1 MTPRPNRRV
10 LLHTKSGR
18 PVIGVGTHREDAG
31 LFVAI
36 DNATKTWKRN
46 LGKRFDAAS
55 SKRTTT
61 EKRLLRVCSARLL
74 DNVFKFSEEDPSGL
88 NVEEILKKFEDEE
101 NFEDLADVF
110 EIKPTEIGTV
120 AEGEWEK
127 KNATVTTLSDEIASL
142 LDQALPLFFSSI
154 KADSGERSYLERK
167 YDAIAAD
174 RAQGT
179 HQLTWLY
186 KAVKELPL
194 RETIEAKLEEDLVNL
209 VCSDIVQGEI
219 PDVLAEM
226 KELIGKITTVSS
238 LLQLSYHGA
247 EEQEALTK
255 RCLEKARASSAV
267 FRVTYEDYVKN
278 HVQWNVEQF
287 YDHMNQ
293 FERRGF
299 FKTHAVQDSFYAGV
313 RTCAI
318 QNLSLHGYG
327 RKDDDAGAS
336 LSSFV
341 SIAAQRVTRQRARQ
355 SYGTRTRSRRTW
367 RLNATAPCSLR
378 APPGCR

>member
-1 MTPRPNRRV
+1 MTPRSNRRV

-18 PVIGVGTHREDAG
+18 PVIGIGTFREDAG

-36 DNATKTWKRN
+36 DNATKNWKRN

-61 EKRLLRVCSARLL
+61 EKRLLRICSARLL
-74 DNVFKFSEEDPSGL
+74 DNVFKFSEQDSHGL
-88 NVEEILKKFEDEE
+88 DVEGILEKFEDEE
-101 NFEDLADVF
+101 NFEDLAEVF

-142 LDQALPLFFSSI
+142 LDQALPTFFASL

-179 HQLTWLY
+179 HALTWLY

-209 VCSDIVQGEI
+209 VCSDIVQGDI

-226 KELIGKITTVSS
+226 KELIGKVVTVSE
-238 LLQLSYHGA
+238 LLQLSYHGVEA
-247 EEQEALTK
+247 QEALTK

-267 FRVTYEDYVKN
+267 FRGTFEDYVKN
-278 HVQWNVEQF
+278 NVNWTAAEFFNQ
-287 YDHMNQ
+287 MNEL
-293 FERRGF
+293 ERRGF
-299 FKTHAVQDSFYAGV
+299 FKAHTVQDTFYAD
-313 RTCAI
+313 T
-318 QNLSLHGYG
+318 
-327 RKDDDAGAS
+327 
-336 LSSFV
+336 
-341 SIAAQRVTRQRARQ
+341 
-355 SYGTRTRSRRTW
+355 GTRNTTKPDKDVSVSQITCWYCQQKGHYKSDCPLFQKAKKHEHVQKAKIRR
-367 RLNATAPCSLR
+367 NK
-378 APPGCR
+378 